1 MAFHATIP
9 HMAPRPRILVLLN
22 PTSGLSL
29 AHPSADRIRGL
40 FRSHPVDAT
49 VVETASVDDAY
60 ERSRR
65 AGDEGYDRVV
75 AAGGDGTI
83 HTVIRGVLDGDQ
95 QVRIGILPI
104 GSGNVLATE
113 LGLSW
118 YLPRAVRTVV
128 EGVVRP
134 MDVAYLP
141 DRQTYCFL
149 SVATGYGA
157 RIVMDVPKD
166 LKRVLGGGIYFL
178 TAIRNMF
185 RLRRSRVTIAAD
197 GVLYRRS
204 ADVVFITNT
213 NFVWTRSLYKPDL
226 GVRLDDGKFD
236 IFIVRRANLIG
247 WLVFVLSLMFP
258 RYGKDPRVTHLQ
270 ASRVV
275 LHAYPDAPVQVDGE
289 PAGQTPLTIE
299 VLRGAVRI
307 LAPRSSNTPEGLTGM

>member
-1 MAFHATIP
+1 MAH
-9 HMAPRPRILVLLN
+9 RPRILVLLN
-22 PTSGLSL
+22 PSSGVSI
-29 AHPSADRIRGL
+29 AHPSAERIRTL

-49 VVETASVDDAY
+49 VVETVSVDDAY
-60 ERSRR
+60 QRSRR
-65 AGDEGYDRVV
+65 AADEGYDRVV

-128 EGVVRP
+128 EGAVRSL
-134 MDVAYLP
+134 DVAYLP
-141 DRQTYCFL
+141 DRQTYSFL

-213 NFVWTRSLYKPDL
+213 NVVWTRSLYKPDI

-236 IFIVRRANLIG
+236 LFIVRKANLYG
-247 WLVFVLSLMFP
+247 WLIFVLSLLFP
-258 RYGKDPRVTHLQ
+258 RYGRDPRVTHLQ
-270 ASRVV
+270 ASRIV

-289 PAGQTPLTIE
+289 PAGQTPLTMEI
-299 VLRGAVRI
+299 LRRAVRVI
-307 LAPRSSNTPEGLTGM
+307 VRSNSAEKGIAETRES